1 MQERRWHLLSNRRKF
16 YKDKYIMILIV
27 GLGNPGMKYKNT
39 YHNVGFMAVDALA
52 KKLKVKIAKSECDA
66 LTCKAKYKGVDFV
79 LAKPQTYM
87 NLSGEAVKKLV
98 RAYDVD
104 EQNELVVCY
113 DDVDLPLGKL
123 RIREEGSAGTHNGM
137 RNIVKE
143 LNTQQFKRV
152 RIGTKTSELAQHEVE
167 LIDFVLSKVD
177 FESKQV
183 LQGAIESAVDCFEML
198 IEGDDIQRIQEKI
211 NRKR

>member
-1 MQERRWHLLSNRRKF
+1 
-16 YKDKYIMILIV
+16 MILIV

-52 KKLKVKIAKSECDA
+52 KKCKVKIAKSECDA
-66 LTCKAKYKGVDFV
+66 FTCKANYKGVDFV
-79 LAKPQTYM
+79 IAKPQTYM
-87 NLSGEAVKKLV
+87 NLSGESVKKLV

-104 EQNELVVCY
+104 EKSELIVCY

-123 RIREEGSAGTHNGM
+123 RIRQEGSAGTHNGM

-143 LNTQQFKRV
+143 LNTQEFVRV
-152 RIGTKTSELAQHEVE
+152 RIGTKTDQLAQHEVE

-177 FESKQV
+177 FDSKQV
-183 LQGAIESAVDCFEML
+183 LQKAIDDAVEAFEML
-198 IEGDDIQRIQEKI
+198 VEGDDIQRIQEKI
-211 NRKR
+211 NRNKR

>member
-1 MQERRWHLLSNRRKF
+1 
-16 YKDKYIMILIV
+16 MILIV

-52 KKLKVKIAKSECDA
+52 KKCKVKIAKSECNA
-66 LTCKAKYKGVDFV
+66 LTCKAIYKGVDFV
-79 LAKPQTYM
+79 IAKPQPYM

-104 EQNELVVCY
+104 EKSQLVVCY
-113 DDVDLPLGKL
+113 DDVDLPIGKL
-123 RIREEGSAGTHNGM
+123 RVRQEGSAGTHNGM

-143 LNTQQFKRV
+143 LNTQEFTRV
-152 RIGTKTSELAQHEVE
+152 RIGTKTDELAQHEVE

-177 FESKQV
+177 FDSKQV
-183 LQGAIESAVDCFEML
+183 LTTAIESAVEAFEMF

-211 NRKR
+211 NRKK

>member
-1 MQERRWHLLSNRRKF
+1 
-16 YKDKYIMILIV
+16 MILIV

-52 KKLKVKIAKSECDA
+52 KKCKVKIAKSECDA
-66 LTCKAKYKGVDFV
+66 LTCKAIYKGVDFV
-79 LAKPQTYM
+79 IAKPQTYM

-104 EQNELVVCY
+104 EKSQLVVCY
-113 DDVDLPLGKL
+113 DDVDLPIGKL
-123 RIREEGSAGTHNGM
+123 RVRQEGSAGTHNGM

-143 LNTQQFKRV
+143 LNTQEFTRV
-152 RIGTKTSELAQHEVE
+152 RIGTKTDELAQHDVE

-177 FESKQV
+177 FDSKQV
-183 LQGAIESAVDCFEML
+183 LTTAIESAVEAFEMF

-211 NRKR
+211 NRKK

>member
-1 MQERRWHLLSNRRKF
+1 
-16 YKDKYIMILIV
+16 MILIV

-52 KKLKVKIAKSECDA
+52 KKCKVKIAKSECNA
-66 LTCKAKYKGVDFV
+66 LTGKAIYKGVDFV
-79 LAKPQTYM
+79 IAKPQTYM

-104 EQNELVVCY
+104 EKSQLVVCY
-113 DDVDLPLGKL
+113 DDVDLPIGKL
-123 RIREEGSAGTHNGM
+123 RVRQEGSAGTHNGM

-143 LNTQQFKRV
+143 LNTQEFTRV
-152 RIGTKTSELAQHEVE
+152 RIGTKTDELAQHEVE

-177 FESKQV
+177 FDSKQV
-183 LQGAIESAVDCFEML
+183 LTTAIESAVEAFEMF

-211 NRKR
+211 NRKK